1 MRSLLKSKLG
11 LFLIAFVV
19 LVGGFVVAS
28 IIKPVPEVEKNQA
41 QNSPSPK
48 EQAQEDNSKP
58 RLISVT
64 PDLEKNHVILPEQV
78 IELTFNM
85 PLENVGEFKV
95 KIEPQDKAFFRIE
108 LSSDR
113 KTAKIIPTKPYLPG
127 QPYDLTIGPDTKF
140 EGRILLDQSMGFS
153 FRTVSYKGV

>member
-78 IELTFNM
+78 I
-85 PLENVGEFKV
+85 
-95 KIEPQDKAFFRIE
+95 
-108 LSSDR
+108 
-113 KTAKIIPTKPYLPG
+113 
-127 QPYDLTIGPDTKF
+127 
-140 EGRILLDQSMGFS
+140 
-153 FRTVSYKGV
+153 